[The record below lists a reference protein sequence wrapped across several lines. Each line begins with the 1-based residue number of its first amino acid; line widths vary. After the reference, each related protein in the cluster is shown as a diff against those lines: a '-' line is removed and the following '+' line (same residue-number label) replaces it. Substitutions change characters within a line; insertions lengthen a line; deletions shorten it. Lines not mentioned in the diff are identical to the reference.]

1 MSASTR
7 ISRRRQGTAP
17 ETIAAALRAEILAG
31 ETKPGT
37 LLRQEDLAARFAMSR
52 IPVRDALRLLE
63 AEGLV
68 TIATNRGA
76 QVAQLSR
83 SEVAEIYHL
92 RILLECDCLSLA
104 IARMSDMDLDRIERI
119 RQRAEIDAATPEWND
134 GDWAFHEALYHP
146 SGNVRQIDMIRS
158 LRTTS
163 DLYAAAHRALP
174 KQRKRWLADH
184 RAIAAACRTK
194 RSADAVAAL
203 TAHLTAARDFVLE
216 QMPNEAP
223 RAGVR

>member
-1 MSASTR
+1 MPASTR
-7 ISRRRQGTAP
+7 MPRRRQGTAP
-17 ETIAAALRAEILAG
+17 DTIAAALRAEILSG
-31 ETKPGT
+31 ETRPGT

-76 QVAQLSR
+76 QVTQLSR
-83 SEVAEIYHL
+83 AEVAEIYHL
-92 RILLECDCLSLA
+92 RILLECDCVSLA
-104 IARMSDMDLDRIERI
+104 IPRMSDTDVERIDRIR
-119 RQRAEIDAATPEWND
+119 RRAEIDAATPEWND
-134 GDWAFHEALYHP
+134 GDWAFHEALYRP
-146 SGNVRQIDMIRS
+146 SRHHRQIEVIRS

-163 DLYAAAHRALP
+163 DLYAAAHRTLP

-184 RAIAAACRTK
+184 RTIVAACRAK
-194 RSADAVAAL
+194 RATDAVAAL

-216 QMPNEAP
+216 QMP
-223 RAGVR
+223 

>member
-1 MSASTR
+1 MASSMPS
-7 ISRRRQGTAP
+7 SRRRQGTAP
-17 ETIAAALRAEILAG
+17 ETIAAALRADILSGTAR
-31 ETKPGT
+31 PGT

-83 SEVAEIYHL
+83 AEVAEIFHL
-92 RILLECDCLSLA
+92 RILLERNCLELA
-104 IARMSDMDLDRIERI
+104 IPRMSGDDLDRIERI
-119 RQRAEIDAATPEWND
+119 RQRAEIDAATPEWSA
-134 GDWAFHEALYHP
+134 GDWAFHEALYRP
-146 SGNVRQIDMIRS
+146 SGHIRQIEMIET

-174 KQRKRWLADH
+174 KERKRWLADH
-184 RAIAAACRTK
+184 RAIVAACRA
-194 RSADAVAAL
+194 RHSAEAVGAL
-203 TAHLTAARDFVLE
+203 TAHLAAARDFVL
-216 QMPNEAP
+216 QHMPPEE
-223 RAGVR
+223 

>member
-1 MSASTR
+1 MPASTR
-7 ISRRRQGTAP
+7 GLRQRQGTAP
-17 ETIAAALRAEILAG
+17 ETIAAALRADILSG
-31 ETKPGT
+31 ETRPGT

-76 QVAQLSR
+76 QVTQLSR
-83 SEVAEIYHL
+83 DEVAEIYHL
-92 RILLECDCLSLA
+92 RILLEGNCLNLA
-104 IARMSDMDLDRIERI
+104 MPRMSDGDLDRIERV

-134 GDWAFHEALYHP
+134 GDWAFHEALYRP
-146 SGNVRQIDMIRS
+146 SGHDRQIEMIRS

-184 RAIAAACRTK
+184 RAIVVACRAK
-194 RSADAVAAL
+194 RDTDAVTKL
-203 TAHLTAARDFVLE
+203 TAHLVAARDFVLE
-216 QMPNEAP
+216 QMPA
-223 RAGVR
+223 

>member
-1 MSASTR
+1 MISSTP
-7 ISRRRQGTAP
+7 SQRRRQGTAP
-17 ETIAAALRAEILAG
+17 ETIAAALRADILSG

-76 QVAQLSR
+76 QVVQLSR
-83 SEVAEIYHL
+83 DEVAEIYHL
-92 RILLECDCLSLA
+92 RVLLECDCLALA
-104 IARMSDMDLDRIERI
+104 TVHMSDADLERIDRI

-134 GDWAFHEALYHP
+134 GDWTFHEALYLP
-146 SGNVRQIDMIRS
+146 SGHTRQVETIKG

-163 DLYAAAHRALP
+163 DLYASAHQALP
-174 KQRKRWLADH
+174 KERKRWLADH
-184 RAIAAACRTK
+184 RAIVAACRA
-194 RSADAVAAL
+194 RRPADAVDVL
-203 TAHLTAARDFVLE
+203 KAHLTAARDFVLAR
-216 QMPNEAP
+216 M
-223 RAGVR
+223 VD

>member
-1 MSASTR
+1 MTTSTASPR
-7 ISRRRQGTAP
+7 KRQGTAP
-17 ETIAAALRAEILAG
+17 ETIAAALRADILSG

-37 LLRQEDLAARFAMSR
+37 LLRQEDLAARFSMSR

-76 QVAQLSR
+76 QVVQFSKD
-83 SEVAEIYHL
+83 EVAEIYHL
-92 RILLECDCLSLA
+92 RILLECDCLGA
-104 IARMSDMDLDRIERI
+104 AMARMTDADLDRIERI

-134 GDWAFHEALYHP
+134 SDWAFHEALYRP
-146 SGNVRQIDMIRS
+146 SLHARQIEMIRS

-163 DLYAAAHRALP
+163 DLYAAAHQALP
-174 KQRKRWLADH
+174 KERKRWLADH
-184 RAIAAACRTK
+184 RAIVAACRAR

-203 TAHLTAARDFVLE
+203 RSHLTAARDFVLGR
-216 QMPNEAP
+216 M
-223 RAGVR
+223 

>member
-1 MSASTR
+1 MPASTQLPR
-7 ISRRRQGTAP
+7 KRQGTAP
-17 ETIAAALRAEILAG
+17 ETIAAALRADILSG

-76 QVAQLSR
+76 QVVQLSR
-83 SEVAEIYHL
+83 DEVAEIYHL
-92 RILLECDCLSLA
+92 RILIECDCLSVA
-104 IARMSDMDLDRIERI
+104 IAQMTETELDRIDRI

-134 GDWAFHEALYHP
+134 GDWLFHEALYRP
-146 SGNVRQIDMIRS
+146 SGHGRQIEMIQG

-163 DLYAAAHRALP
+163 DLYAAAHEALP
-174 KQRKRWLADH
+174 RERKRWLADH
-184 RAIAAACRTK
+184 RAIVAACRAGRT
-194 RSADAVAAL
+194 ADAVAAL
-203 TAHLTAARDFVLE
+203 TAHLSAARDFVLSR
-216 QMPNEAP
+216 MAKDS
-223 RAGVR
+223 